1 MTPHDDTDRVWEVI
15 IENSKTISLSNDSL
29 DKNASLILTSL
40 AEAYNNAQHWT
51 VRRQILSIMAKD
63 VTFSIILIF
72 IPGLTAYRF
81 YKARQHADFEGKGTV
96 VDDTRG
102 TTIRYDDYQ
111 LEHFIEFLV
120 SPHICT
126 DLPFG
131 ERELHLSTGETLLI
145 PLTIRNLAPKRII
158 VQYYNYCKEYYGDAF
173 HPLGQSTLFSILN
186 QCSASTRRSLQGLDS
201 FSAEGSTAFDLL
213 ISIVDSLSTVGLT
226 AIDATNLKKDLQHC
240 RNYLKSDYKV
250 HVSSES
256 NVPDHCSTFA
266 LSDITSKCWQRNC
279 DHDHDQQCDRC
290 ELLKITLAK
299 LRAFIEQYQTD
310 TAVCDRL
317 LYRVQQQVQ
326 DIKEWKAHLLR
337 TIHQDQARIDI
348 LHNLD
353 SETVMIQVDWAMKWL
368 PVKYR
373 ESTKDHFAKR
383 GISWHLAYVIRKK
396 FSESTSSSD
405 SSFTSEENVTNR
417 NPNNYTFQHKTF
429 CHVFDQCVQNAK
441 TVISILR
448 HICLMLQQT
457 EPDIKYV
464 HLRSDNAGCYHS
476 AEALL
481 SVEQLFNE
489 TGIWIKSIDFCDPQ
503 SGKGPC
509 DHIAA
514 VVKCSIRRF
523 VNEKNNCTNAIEFLT
538 AAERTNGVEFYASE
552 IQNSHTE
559 KIEWKGV
566 KQINNIE
573 YILDFTPES
582 TKPSIEVRAWQSW
595 KIGPGKVYRWL
606 DFEKTVQKINPLHIF
621 HSKNVS
627 IPWINDCHEKAGDV
641 IIFFFVINNLFSFTD
656 ENRSNHS
663 YQDESSSTEDENE
676 EESNVN
682 HTSTSEKEHYFFD
695 CLTSGC
701 TARYRSYANLLRH
714 YATGKHKMK
723 LEKHSLIDKSKI
735 LFHQHLSTNH
745 LRSTPLMSITVI
757 QPVKNPIISSLSKN
771 WASHKPKPSVRFN
784 DKQKQ
789 FLLDKF
795 NEGVNTGM
803 KWDPSRVALDMEVL
817 TNNGTYVFNNDE
829 CLSQGQ
835 VKSYFS
841 RLALKQRSMEQV
853 SDEQTKKKAISH
865 SSSTTNS
872 NATNLQSN
880 NTTITS
886 EFDEM
891 EEIDTRDLEVYSWR
905 QILDET
911 KKILDTPSISSP
923 SSITSPSLKRKPTLD
938 D

>member
-373 ESTKDHFAKR
+373 EST
-383 GISWHLAYVIRKK
+383 
-396 FSESTSSSD
+396 
-405 SSFTSEENVTNR
+405 
-417 NPNNYTFQHKTF
+417 HKTF

-448 HICLMLQQT
+448 HIFLMLQQT

-509 DHIAA
+509 DRIAA

-538 AAERTNGVEFYASE
+538 AAG
-552 IQNSHTE
+552 
-559 KIEWKGV
+559 
-566 KQINNIE
+566 
-573 YILDFTPES
+573 DF
-582 TKPSIEVRAWQSW
+582 
-595 KIGPGKVYRWL
+595 
-606 DFEKTVQKINPLHIF
+606 
-621 HSKNVS
+621 
-627 IPWINDCHEKAGDV
+627 
-641 IIFFFVINNLFSFTD
+641 
-656 ENRSNHS
+656 
-663 YQDESSSTEDENE
+663 
-676 EESNVN
+676 
-682 HTSTSEKEHYFFD
+682 
-695 CLTSGC
+695 
-701 TARYRSYANLLRH
+701 
-714 YATGKHKMK
+714 
-723 LEKHSLIDKSKI
+723 
-735 LFHQHLSTNH
+735 
-745 LRSTPLMSITVI
+745 
-757 QPVKNPIISSLSKN
+757 
-771 WASHKPKPSVRFN
+771 
-784 DKQKQ
+784 
-789 FLLDKF
+789 
-795 NEGVNTGM
+795 
-803 KWDPSRVALDMEVL
+803 
-817 TNNGTYVFNNDE
+817 
-829 CLSQGQ
+829 
-835 VKSYFS
+835 
-841 RLALKQRSMEQV
+841 
-853 SDEQTKKKAISH
+853 
-865 SSSTTNS
+865 
-872 NATNLQSN
+872 
-880 NTTITS
+880 
-886 EFDEM
+886 
-891 EEIDTRDLEVYSWR
+891 
-905 QILDET
+905 
-911 KKILDTPSISSP
+911 
-923 SSITSPSLKRKPTLD
+923 
-938 D
+938 